1 MTNNVDFHP
10 ALLRMP
16 DGVKLQVKVVLGASR
31 NKFVGILGERIKV
44 VVSIPP
50 KDGRANQAVCDM
62 IARTLNVIKHQ
73 VRILAGQKGSHKT
86 IAVTGLT
93 PHEAVERL
101 RTVMP

>member
-1 MTNNVDFHP
+1 
-10 ALLRMP
+10 MP